1 MYPKISKMLKDIIKI
16 NFKDKY
22 TQLNSIEDVT
32 ERQEKQ
38 KELTANLKK
47 TSELVDPFIKN
58 QILESIQLKID
69 PNNGW
74 KQLDD

>member
-1 MYPKISKMLKDIIKI
+1 
-16 NFKDKY
+16 
-22 TQLNSIEDVT
+22 VVA
-32 ERQEKQ
+32 RQEKQ
-38 KELTANLKK
+38 KELTTNLKK